1 MSKTQHS
8 SSCELL
14 YKWSQSSING
24 TRGIPQGHI
33 RERREAPETKARRE
47 AHDSVAICS
56 ELEIHPIQ
64 SRRRCV
70 FCMIQVCSTAEISTC
85 FLPLQFW
92 RRIFSPSKFNCAPLG
107 FYSAALRTHGEED
120 ARRRGGACRRRRA
133 VRLRSLRHR
142 GGQRRRTRFSHR
154 RLFRS

>member
-24 TRGIPQGHI
+24 SRGIPEGHI

-47 AHDSVAICS
+47 AHDSAAICS

-70 FCMIQVCSTAEISTC
+70 FCMIQVCSTAVVSSH
-85 FLPLQFW
+85 
-92 RRIFSPSKFNCAPLG
+92 FSFGDGFFFPSKFNCAPLG